1 MNNGEC
7 VNKAPA
13 FDAGAAL
20 AALRE
25 RGRDRAD
32 PVRFRFIEAMARR
45 AGAHGGDARRM
56 LDERIAQLLAAYG
69 DALTDRP
76 EAAAA
81 SAPRRNKNRPS
92 TARSPSWSST
102 SPSTHR
108 RPPRAC
114 PPAAPRPS

>member
-1 MNNGEC
+1 

-45 AGAHGGDARRM
+45 ADAHGGDARRM

-76 EAAAA
+76 EAARCAA
-81 SAPRRNKNRPS
+81 PPRPRPRRNKHRPS
-92 TARSPSWSST
+92 AARSPSWSST
-102 SPSTHR
+102 SPGTHR
-108 RPPRAC
+108 RGPRAC